1 MRLLT
6 INTGSSSLK
15 AALYQVDAGRAVALG
30 GECRADRAPRLLY
43 LLEKRH
49 LTATQLSVLVNE
61 RSGLR
66 DLLEREATDPRA
78 AEAIELFC
86 FQARKFLGA
95 LATVLGGL
103 DTLIFTGG
111 IGEHAA
117 PIPPAHLR
125 QPRIPRHP
133 PPEPFRCPTGGAR
146 ASMRLLPRADP
157 DPTVTTETPHAPTQ
171 PASRTAPPEPDGRG
185 PANRSPNGARSPTQ
199 PGRGSAKLLRRLVL
213 LTLGLLALGGGT
225 IVGYRWWQAADLGGA
240 NAAVTAQLYSWTQQA
255 AAVKSFDDSFF
266 AITIGCL
273 LAFGPACSFGR
284 DRRARAP
291 GRSRAGESG
300 GTITVPGLATVP

>member
-49 LTATQLSVLVNE
+49 LTATQLSLLVNE
-61 RSGLR
+61 RSGLRGVSGTSGDMR

-117 PIPPAHLR
+117 PIR
-125 QPRIPRHP
+125 RRI
-133 PPEPFRCPTGGAR
+133 C
-146 ASMRLLPRADP
+146 
-157 DPTVTTETPHAPTQ
+157 
-171 PASRTAPPEPDGRG
+171 
-185 PANRSPNGARSPTQ
+185 ANLEFLGI
-199 PGRGSAKLLRRLVL
+199 RRLS
-213 LTLGLLALGGGT
+213 
-225 IVGYRWWQAADLGGA
+225 RFAAPLEE
-240 NAAVTAQLYSWTQQA
+240 LE
-255 AAVKSFDDSFF
+255 
-266 AITIGCL
+266 
-273 LAFGPACSFGR
+273 PACVC
-284 DRRARAP
+284 
-291 GRSRAGESG
+291 SREPIP
-300 GTITVPGLATVP
+300 TLP